1 MAINMTERPDQQGLF
16 GEWKGDLPEFGKILA
31 IGAQLLLLV
40 LIIRLFNIQD
50 AAFQNLSML
59 ILGAFFVN
67 ALLPQRWRLGFFTL
81 FSVAS
86 IGLILGPIDGA
97 WVLGIG
103 GLLITVSLLP
113 VAFALRVGLIGLI
126 GAGLVALRLEWIS
139 APWEAAVWQ
148 ILGAMFMFRL
158 IIYLYD
164 IKHDKR
170 RPALLPTL
178 SYFFMVPNVC
188 FPLFPVVDYKK
199 FQRSH
204 YSAPACDIY
213 QRGISWIFRGV
224 LHLLLYRLVYQY
236 LTIDPVEVNGLL
248 GVLHF
253 SFSAFGLYLQVSG
266 LFHMIVGILLLFGFN
281 LPETNHLYFLA
292 SSFNDFWRRINI
304 YWKDFMMKVFY
315 YPVYF
320 KLRKLGET
328 QAIILST
335 MIVFF
340 ATWFLHAY
348 QWFWLR
354 GVFLLEWHDALYW
367 AVLAVLVIL
376 NSLYESKYGRERSL
390 GGQSRSW
397 LDHASTVLSTMGT
410 FLTLGLLW
418 GMWSSDSMG
427 QWVQMW
433 STTGEAWMGTIV
445 LIPLL
450 FAASW
455 GVAQLAKQRRKT
467 ETKKRIPTAAPV
479 SGFWRL
485 ALNSALAMGAVYIL
499 GQTTVYS
506 QFPVKIAN
514 AVESIHVVGLSK
526 RDQRNLERGYYENL
540 VAVNRNSRLW
550 EAYAGRPDDWNKA
563 PKGVYIPTGDFRGT
577 ELAPNLEYQF
587 KGVEVRT
594 NQWGMR
600 DQYYELKKPENTIR
614 IALLGAS
621 YVFGSGVPNTE
632 NFESVLE
639 EMLNNEKENKWRIEI
654 LNFAT
659 SGRTAVRQTAILE
672 YKVFPFAPDIVLYVG
687 HKGDARRVAASVA
700 KRVIYDFDILFP
712 GLREIV
718 EQANV
723 NKDMDLETIENRLSP
738 YGQQIL
744 QWAYGRIVKESR
756 KRGIKPVYILL
767 PMTYERFKKVDT
779 EQDINMA
786 RSAGFT
792 TIDLRD
798 VYNLQDPESLYIATW
813 DKHPNAEGHRLIAE
827 HLYRIFTDTK
837 SHIFMQQTS
846 DQLLIT
852 EQQDS
857 SKPEIGEN

>member
-1 MAINMTERPDQQGLF
+1 MEMKRIFTQAHSPDQQGLF

-433 STTGEAWMGTIV
+433 STTGEAWLGTIV

-455 GVAQLAKQRRKT
+455 GVAQLAKQRHKT
-467 ETKKRIPTAAPV
+467 DSKPLSR
-479 SGFWRL
+479 FWRP
-485 ALNSALAMGAVYIL
+485 ALGSALVMGMVYTL
-499 GQTTVYS
+499 GHSAVYS
-506 QFPVKIAN
+506 QLPKQ
-514 AVESIHVVGLSK
+514 AVSALDSIRVVGLSK
-526 RDQRNLERGYYENL
+526 RDQHNLERGYYENL
-540 VAVNRNSRLW
+540 VEVNRHTQLW
-550 EAYAGRPDDWNKA
+550 DLYDQRPADWGQ
-563 PKGVYIPTGDFRGT
+563 PSVEGVFVKTNDFLGKKH
-577 ELAPNLEYQF
+577 APNVEFMF
-587 KGVEVRT
+587 KKAKMST

-600 DQYYELKKPENTIR
+600 DKHYELRKPKNTIR

-621 YVFGSGVPNTE
+621 HVIGTGVNDDETFEAILEKLLNREFGGEPC
-632 NFESVLE
+632 
-639 EMLNNEKENKWRIEI
+639 IEI
-654 LNFAT
+654 LNFAYN
-659 SGRTAVRQTAILE
+659 GRTVIRQVTLLE
-672 YKVFPFAPDIVLYVG
+672 KNVIAFQPDIVFYVG
-687 HKGDARRVAASVA
+687 HKNDDRRVSTSLARLIRSGTDVPYAGLRSIIKQA
-700 KRVIYDFDILFP
+700 DINKDWDSETMKRRAYPFGNDIL
-712 GLREIV
+712 
-718 EQANV
+718 N
-723 NKDMDLETIENRLSP
+723 
-738 YGQQIL
+738 
-744 QWAYGRIVKESR
+744 WAYQRLVKSCLEQ
-756 KRGIKPVYILL
+756 GVLPMYIFL
-767 PMTYERFKKVDT
+767 PMTYERLKESDT
-779 EQDINMA
+779 HLDISMA
-786 RSAGFT
+786 KSTGFSVLN
-792 TIDLRD
+792 LRE
-798 VYNLQDPESLYIATW
+798 VYNKHDPETLYVAKW
-813 DKHPNAEGHRLIAE
+813 DKHPNAKAHKLIATY
-827 HLYRIFTDTK
+827 LFDTMITRK
-837 SHIFMQQTS
+837 NELLLDSKDRLLAIRDAEKQNSH
-846 DQLLIT
+846 
-852 EQQDS
+852 
-857 SKPEIGEN
+857 EN